1 MKSKKSMALI
11 LSCAMISQS
20 MAYVQ
25 ADVPDA
31 RTGSVSI
38 EASATDGIQRDQAQ
52 VYLDAYTE
60 GDYSYTISNGKA
72 VITGYTGTSTD
83 ITIPAKIAGYEV
95 QKIKYNA
102 FAGNKTLTSVV
113 VSEGITSIEYGA
125 FANCLGL
132 MSVSLPSTLV
142 TLGSASVYS
151 ATGVFEGCKQLSK
164 VTLAEGSSVA
174 SIGYGTFK
182 NCINLVSIEIPKNYQ
197 MIYPYAFQACEAL
210 KTVVWK
216 DSDTGMIKKIQN
228 HAFLD
233 CKKLTTFSLPVGL
246 SYIGEYA
253 FQNCNS
259 LLSVSVVEGV
269 TEIGEGAYMGCKS
282 LRSVSLPSTLET
294 LGVSTNGYLNYDG
307 VFENCQSLN
316 SVELK
321 KGTKDC
327 AMGINTFLNC
337 SSLQK
342 IEIPGNY
349 VRIGYKS
356 FAGCT
361 SLEMVTYGK
370 NDVTK
375 TGQTIEDYVF
385 QACKAL
391 KSVSFSEGLAS
402 IGQGAFYQC
411 TSLDNIVLPS
421 TVTAIG
427 YSGNSSIQYH
437 EGAFEGCTN
446 LKNVTIKAGTANA
459 YIGIRTFKNTGITKV
474 IVPGNYKKLYPDAFS
489 NCTSLTE
496 MEYKESGLNYA
507 DQIIYSGVFENCTKL
522 AKISLPSSLV
532 EINLRAFANTAVEN
546 VVVQEGTERVYDGAF
561 YNCKSLKSVTLPST
575 LRLLSYTTT
584 NYEGAFESCISLTDV
599 TWKEG
604 DVDAT
609 LGCKAFKNCT
619 ALESIVI
626 PGNVEIILDYAFQ
639 GCTALKSAT
648 YRKGLYGYANQTVGY
663 KAFQDCTALEK
674 LCLMETVSTI
684 NNTATDNCSSVTIY
698 GQTGSVAET
707 YANNKGYDFKEYVAE
722 DLKITASA
730 DKSSLLTGDKVII
743 TANATGGDEEYTYS
757 YLIHNKDT
765 NQWSRLIPSFIEDN
779 TYTWT
784 AGSAGN
790 REFFVEVKDGTGK
803 VVRSGAV
810 NLSVANANPLAIN
823 AKGSASSVTK
833 GSKVTITGSASGGK
847 GGYTYSY
854 LVHNKDTNAWSRLT
868 SSFTTSNT
876 YTWTAGSVGNREFFV
891 EVKDS
896 TGKVVRSKAVNV
908 SVTDEKPLAISAKGS
923 ASSVTKGSK
932 VTITGTASGGK
943 GGYTYS
949 YLVHNKDTNAWS
961 RLTSSFTTNN
971 TYTWTAGSAGN
982 REFFVEVKDST
993 GKVVRSS
1000 AVNISVKAAASNMT
1014 VVAGA
1019 SVSQT
1024 SVGNSV
1030 VIFGSASGGSGN
1042 YTYSYLVHNK
1052 DTNAWSRLTSSFI
1065 GNNTYTWKA
1074 GSKGNREF
1082 FVEAKDSTG
1091 KVVRSSAVNI
1101 VVK

>member
-72 VITGYTGTSTD
+72 VITGYTGNATD
-83 ITIPAKIAGYEV
+83 ITIPAHIGGYEV
-95 QKIKYNA
+95 QKIKANA
-102 FAGNKTLTSVV
+102 FAGNRTLTSVV

-125 FANCLGL
+125 FANCPGL

-182 NCINLVSIEIPKNYQ
+182 NCINLASINIPKNYLT
-197 MIYPYAFQACEAL
+197 IYPYAFQACEAL

-216 DSDTGMIKKIQN
+216 NADPGNVQSIEE

-246 SYIGEYA
+246 RYIGEYA

-259 LLSVSVVEGV
+259 LLTVSVVEGV
-269 TEIGEGAYMGCKS
+269 TTIGQGAYMDCKS
-282 LRSVSLPSTLET
+282 LKTVTLPSTLEK
-294 LGVSTNGYLNYDG
+294 LGYTSQTYYDG
-307 VFENCQSLN
+307 VFANCKSLT
-316 SVELK
+316 SVEFK
-321 KGTKDC
+321 KGTKISTI
-327 AMGINTFLNC
+327 GVQTFLNC
-337 SSLQK
+337 ISLK
-342 IEIPGNY
+342 EVEIPGNY
-349 VRIGYKS
+349 VQVGYKS
-356 FAGCT
+356 FSGCT
-361 SLEMVTYGK
+361 
-370 NDVTK
+370 
-375 TGQTIEDYVF
+375 
-385 QACKAL
+385 AL
-391 KSVSFSEGLAS
+391 KEVVYNANDISETAQQIDNYAFENCSALETVSLPEGLKA
-402 IGQGAFYQC
+402 IGIGAFYQC
-411 TSLDNIVLPS
+411 ISLDNVVLPS
-421 TVTAIG
+421 TVKSLG
-427 YSGNSSIQYH
+427 YGGTNQTYL
-437 EGAFEGCTN
+437 EGPFEGCTN
-446 LKNVTIKAGTANA
+446 LKTVTIKAGTENA
-459 YIGIRTFKNTGITKV
+459 YIGNKAFANSGITKV
-474 IVPGNYKKLYPDAFS
+474 VIPGNYKKLYRNAFS
-489 NCTSLTE
+489 NCASLTE

-522 AKISLPSSLV
+522 AKISLPSSVV

-663 KAFQDCTALEK
+663 KAFLDCTALEK

-765 NQWSRLIPSFIEDN
+765 NQWSRLTPSFIEDN

-971 TYTWTAGSAGN
+971 TYTWTAGSEGN

-1065 GNNTYTWKA
+1065 GNNTYIWKA